1 MTFVRLASLALAMAF
16 SACADSGPTPPD
28 GANASIAMVLSD
40 TVAAANAVAGSQ
52 LAATPA
58 SAELAYVSVPPGT
71 IPEGVS
77 ATIANRRT
85 QASVTTL
92 LVDGGFDPLPIAAR
106 ANDTLETTVSLGP
119 DRAPVAMRAVVPPR
133 TRPGIVRTVP
143 PRGKADVPLNVRMT
157 VVFSEPID
165 PASLNSGALVLMR
178 GSSVVS
184 GRIGAADPD
193 GVSVDFVPD
202 ASLSAATRYELIV
215 SGSVRD
221 RDGEV
226 LGASVTVEFVTQE
239 LSAAIGPIALS
250 VATVPPDNVIRPD
263 DVESGQWIYVLED
276 SRLTQL
282 TDRFHGWDSCPSWS
296 PDGLKI
302 AFSRGDLNGPVTR
315 VHVMQRDGS
324 GIRELAP
331 LDAAG
336 CPAWSPDG
344 AMLAFPQLWPCADL
358 RPNCGDGQGIYV
370 VNADGSNL
378 RRVTDRTPSGS
389 ALTWSPDGKEIA
401 FGSQYCDPGRNCGDA
416 YDGMAADEDLEYDI
430 AIVNVDGS
438 NLRRLSHA
446 DEDIWPAWSPDGTVI
461 AFMKGYGIYTM
472 KPDGSEV
479 RKLSG
484 GRDFADFGPS
494 WSPDGSMIAFSRVM
508 PETGTGDIY
517 VMNADGSDV
526 RRLTNSAEAER
537 WPALSPARNP

>member
-1 MTFVRLASLALAMAF
+1 MTRAARLRLASMSLAMAF

-28 GANASIAMVLSD
+28 DTYESIGMVLSD
-40 TVAAANAVAGSQ
+40 TAAPANAVAGAQ
-52 LAATPA
+52 LAATPG
-58 SAELAYVSVPPGT
+58 SAEVAYASLPPAT

-92 LVDGGFDPLPIAAR
+92 LVDGGFDPVPIAAR
-106 ANDTLETTVSLGP
+106 ANDTLETTVSFGP
-119 DRAPVAMRAVVPPR
+119 NRAPVTLRAVVPPR

-143 PRGKADVPLNVRMT
+143 PRGKADVPLNLRMT

-165 PASLNSGALVLMR
+165 PASLNSGGLVLMR

-184 GRIGAADPD
+184 GSIRAADPD
-193 GVSVDFVPD
+193 GLSVDFVPD
-202 ASLSAATRYELIV
+202 AFLSAATQYELIV

-221 RDGEV
+221 RDGEA

-239 LSAAIGPIALS
+239 LSAAIEPIAFS
-250 VATVPPDNVIRPD
+250 VSTVPPDNVIQPD

-276 SRLTQL
+276 SRITRLTN
-282 TDRFHGWDSCPSWS
+282 RFHSWDSCPSWS
-296 PDGLKI
+296 PDGRKI
-302 AFSRGDLNGPVTR
+302 AFSRGDLNGPITR
-315 VHVMQRDGS
+315 VYVMQRDGS
-324 GIRELAP
+324 DLEQLAP

-344 AMLAFPQLWPCADL
+344 SMLAFPQLWPCADL

-378 RRVTDRTPSGS
+378 RRVTDQTPSGS
-389 ALTWSPDGKEIA
+389 ALTWSPDGREIA

-438 NLRRLSHA
+438 SLRRLAHVG
-446 DEDIWPAWSPDGTVI
+446 EDIWPAWSPDGTVI
-461 AFMKGYGIYTM
+461 AFVGGEGIYAM
-472 KPDGSEV
+472 KPDGTVV
-479 RKLSG
+479 RKLSDG
-484 GRDFADFGPS
+484 FGPS
-494 WSPDGSMIAFSRVM
+494 WSPDGRMIAFSRVM
-508 PETGTGDIY
+508 PETGRGDIY

-526 RRLTNSAEAER
+526 RRLTNSAEVEL
-537 WPALSPARNP
+537 WPAWSPARNP